1 MKPGDLVRVK
11 MPTLRPSKMFKSR
24 VHLNTEIGM
33 LVAYETWEKVVTVL
47 LASGVRRVR
56 AEHVEKA
63 GKKDLLFMERPF

>member
-11 MPTLRPSKMFKSR
+11 IPTLGSNNKFKSS
-24 VHLNTEIGM
+24 VHLNAEIGM
-33 LVAYETWEKVVTVL
+33 LVAYETWEKVATVL

-63 GKKDLLFMERPF
+63 GKKDLLVMERPF